1 MNLTINDFP
10 DTPFEPG
17 RPVSPSNFKGRRN
30 DCIKIIRYIPGVIKS
45 GIPEHFFI
53 TGKRGMGKTSFIQY
67 VSRIAEDNFQMIP
80 IHFNNSDGTTIEEL
94 ILKLIEKLSIEFDKG
109 YWVKKFVDGYLKRIQ
124 EIKIAGFGFSLENQ
138 DKLIQDIKGNFSKL
152 LIEICEN
159 FENKGIFFIIDDING
174 LSDNIEFTNWY
185 KSLFESIQFNEY
197 HVPVVFALIS
207 YPKEFDN
214 LCLINESFSRIF
226 KLIEIDKL
234 ENDEI
239 EDFFRFSFENLNYT
253 FKDDD
258 ALSAMVYY
266 SWGMPLIMQQIGESV
281 LWNIL
286 DNGIIDEKI
295 AIRGI
300 SDAAIELGNK
310 QIRGKLRKIRS
321 EHYEDILIK
330 LAKYGAMEFKKS
342 EVIDIL
348 NDDEKRVFNSFLQR
362 CKELSIIES
371 IGRENGGEYAFVN
384 RLYFAYFLIKSL
396 DYGDA

>member
-1 MNLTINDFP
+1 MNLTIDDFP

-30 DCIKIIRYIPGVIKS
+30 DCIKIIRYIPSVIKN
-45 GIPEHFFI
+45 GTPEHFFI

-67 VSRIAEDNFQMIP
+67 VSHIAEDNFQMIP
-80 IHFNNSDGTTIEEL
+80 IHFNNSDGGSVEDL
-94 ILKLIEKLSIEFDKG
+94 ILKLIEKLSEEFDKG
-109 YWVKKFVDGYLKRIQ
+109 YWGKNFVGFLKRIQ
-124 EIKIAGFGFSLENQ
+124 EVKISGFGFSLEK
-138 DKLIQDIKGNFSKL
+138 DEKLILDIKNNFSKL

-197 HVPVVFALIS
+197 PVPVIFTLIS

-234 ENDEI
+234 ENEEI
-239 EDFFRFSFENLNYT
+239 KEFFKSSFENLGYE
-253 FKDDD
+253 FKNDE
-258 ALSAMVYY
+258 ALNAMIYY

-281 LWNIL
+281 LWNIPE
-286 DNGIIDEKI
+286 NNIIDEKV
-295 AIRGI
+295 AIEGV

-330 LAKYGAMEFKKS
+330 LSKHGAMEFKRS
-342 EVIDIL
+342 EVIKIL
-348 NDDEKRVFNSFLQR
+348 NDDEKRVFNRFLQR
-362 CKELSIIES
+362 SKELGIIES
-371 IGRENGGEYAFVN
+371 VGRENSGEYAFVN

-396 DYGDA
+396 DV

>member
-109 YWVKKFVDGYLKRIQ
+109 YWGKKFVDGYLKRIQ

-371 IGRENGGEYAFVN
+371 IGRENSGEYAFVN

-396 DYGDA
+396 DYDDA

>member
-1 MNLTINDFP
+1 MNLTIDDFP

-30 DCIKIIRYIPGVIKS
+30 DCIKIIRYIPGVIKK
-45 GIPEHFFI
+45 GMPEHFFI
-53 TGKRGMGKTSFIQY
+53 TGKRGMGKTSFIKY

-80 IHFNNSDGTTIEEL
+80 IHFNNGDGVTLDEL
-94 ILKLIEKLSIEFDKG
+94 ILKLIEKLSEEFDKG
-109 YWVKKFVDGYLKRIQ
+109 YWGKNFVEGYLKRIH
-124 EIKIAGFGFSLENQ
+124 EVKVAGLGFSLEKQ
-138 DKLIQDIKGNFSKL
+138 EKLIQDIKGNFSKL
-152 LIEICEN
+152 LIEICNN

-174 LSDNIEFTNWY
+174 LSDNLEFTNWY

-197 HVPVVFALIS
+197 NIPVIFVLIS

-239 EDFFRFSFENLNYT
+239 EEFFKSSFENMGYR
-253 FKDDD
+253 FKNDKALD
-258 ALSAMVYY
+258 AMIYY

-281 LWNIL
+281 LWNIS
-286 DNGIIDEKI
+286 DNKTIDEKTSI
-295 AIRGI
+295 EGI

-330 LAKYGAMEFKKS
+330 LAKHGAMEFKKS
-342 EVIDIL
+342 EVLDIL
-348 NDDEKRVFNSFLQR
+348 NDDEKRVFNRFLQR
-362 CKELSIIES
+362 SKELGIIES
-371 IGRENGGEYAFVN
+371 IGREKSGEYAFVN

-396 DYGDA
+396 NV

>member
-109 YWVKKFVDGYLKRIQ
+109 YWGKKFVDGYLKRIQ

-239 EDFFRFSFENLNYT
+239 EDFFRFSFENMNYT

-396 DYGDA
+396 DYDDA

>member
-1 MNLTINDFP
+1 
-10 DTPFEPG
+10 
-17 RPVSPSNFKGRRN
+17 
-30 DCIKIIRYIPGVIKS
+30 
-45 GIPEHFFI
+45 
-53 TGKRGMGKTSFIQY
+53 MGKTSFIQY
-67 VSRIAEDNFQMIP
+67 VSHIAEDNFQMIP
-80 IHFNNSDGTTIEEL
+80 IYFNNDDGSSVEEL
-94 ILKLIEKLSIEFDKG
+94 ILKLMEKLSDEFDKG
-109 YWVKKFVDGYLKRIQ
+109 YWGRNFVEGYLKRIH
-124 EIKIAGFGFSLENQ
+124 EIKVAGFGFSLE
-138 DKLIQDIKGNFSKL
+138 KHGHLIQDIKGNFSKL

-174 LSDNIEFTNWY
+174 LSDNVEFTNWY

-197 HVPVVFALIS
+197 HVPVIFALIS

-234 ENDEI
+234 ENEEI
-239 EDFFRFSFENLNYT
+239 EEFFKYSFENMGYRFNNDKSLN
-253 FKDDD
+253 
-258 ALSAMVYY
+258 AMIYY

-281 LWNIL
+281 LWNIPE
-286 DNGIIDEKI
+286 NEIIDEKI
-295 AIRGI
+295 AIEGI

-330 LAKYGAMEFKKS
+330 LAKHGAMEFKKS
-342 EVIDIL
+342 EVLNIL

-362 CKELSIIES
+362 SKELGIIES
-371 IGRENGGEYAFVN
+371 IGRENSGEYAFVN

-396 DYGDA
+396 DV

>member
-109 YWVKKFVDGYLKRIQ
+109 YWGKKFVDGYLKRIQ

-239 EDFFRFSFENLNYT
+239 EDFFRFSFENMNYT

-371 IGRENGGEYAFVN
+371 IGRENSGEYAFVN

-396 DYGDA
+396 DYDDA

>member
-109 YWVKKFVDGYLKRIQ
+109 YWGKKFVDGYLKRIQ

-159 FENKGIFFIIDDING
+159 FENNGIFFIIDDING

-239 EDFFRFSFENLNYT
+239 EDFFRFSFENMNYT

-330 LAKYGAMEFKKS
+330 LAKHGAMEFKKS

-371 IGRENGGEYAFVN
+371 IGRENSGEYAFVN

-396 DYGDA
+396 DYDDA